1 MSSCD
6 INSQVG
12 ESDVVPCCRVSGTFL
27 VPEPIKTVSAQK
39 KLLVFSLGTK
49 KHLLVLG
56 CFFFYLDVTT
66 VCHQWF
72 CNKAV
77 TKVGEAGGAIQT
89 KGVFFFPRTCC

>member
-39 KLLVFSLGTK
+39 KCVSVLFGYKETPFSFRL
-49 KHLLVLG
+49 
-56 CFFFYLDVTT
+56 FFFISMLLLYVISG
-66 VCHQWF
+66 F
-72 CNKAV
+72 V
-77 TKVGEAGGAIQT
+77 TKL
-89 KGVFFFPRTCC
+89 

>member
-39 KLLVFSLGTK
+39 KCVSVLFGYKETPFSFRL
-49 KHLLVLG
+49 
-56 CFFFYLDVTT
+56 FFFYLDVTT

>member
-27 VPEPIKTVSAQK
+27 VPELIKTVSAQK

-56 CFFFYLDVTT
+56 CFFFISMLLLYVISG
-66 VCHQWF
+66 F
-72 CNKAV
+72 V
-77 TKVGEAGGAIQT
+77 TKL
-89 KGVFFFPRTCC
+89 